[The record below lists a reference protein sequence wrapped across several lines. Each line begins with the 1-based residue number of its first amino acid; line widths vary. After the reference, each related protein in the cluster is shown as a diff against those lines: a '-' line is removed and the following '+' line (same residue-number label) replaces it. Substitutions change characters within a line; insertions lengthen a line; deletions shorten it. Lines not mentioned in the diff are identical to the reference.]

1 MQSTSGGT
9 PVQDGA
15 PRTGIVVA
23 ARVGLATRGVLYV
36 LVGAIALRI
45 AFGEDTGRQADR
57 QGALAGLASAPL
69 GQVMIWAVG
78 IGLVGMTLWRLSE
91 AVFGGAGPDGK
102 KAGKRLAGAF
112 RAVFYAVAAVSVFAF
127 AAGQGGGGS
136 GDEQS
141 RDATASVL
149 EWPGGRWLVAL
160 AGLGV
165 AVGGVVIAVSALRRK
180 FRDDL
185 ALPSWPGWVRGVVDV
200 LGIGGG
206 LARGAL
212 FAAAGGCAFYAAVDY
227 DPDKAK
233 GVDDTLRAFAGT
245 PAGPWLLVAVAAGL
259 VLFGLFS
266 WAAAAW
272 QRV

>member
-1 MQSTSGGT
+1 MRSTT
-9 PVQDGA
+9 EETRVRDGA

-23 ARVGLATRGVLYV
+23 ARAGLATRGVMYV

-45 AFGEDTGRQADR
+45 AFGEDPGREADR
-57 QGALAGLASAPL
+57 QGALAGLAGGPL
-69 GQVMIWAVG
+69 GRVLIWAVG

-91 AVFGGAGPDGK
+91 AVFGGAGPDGH
-102 KAGKRLAGAF
+102 KARKRLAGAF
-112 RAVFYAVAAVSVFAF
+112 RAVFYAAVAASVIAF
-127 AAGQGGGGS
+127 AAGQGGGKS

-141 RDATASVL
+141 RDATASIL

-180 FRDDL
+180 FRDKL
-185 ALPSWPGWVRGVVDV
+185 ALPSRPGWLSGAVDV
-200 LGIGGG
+200 LGVAGG

-212 FAAAGGCAFYAAVDY
+212 FAAAGGCALYAALEY
-227 DPDKAK
+227 DPAKAK
-233 GVDDTLRAFAGT
+233 GVDDTLRAFADT

>member
-1 MQSTSGGT
+1 MQSTSGET
-9 PVQDGA
+9 RVRDGA

-23 ARVGLATRGVLYV
+23 ARAGLATRGVLYV
-36 LVGAIALRI
+36 LVGAIALRV
-45 AFGEDTGRQADR
+45 AFGDDAGRQADR
-57 QGALAGLASAPL
+57 QGALAGLAGGPL
-69 GQVMIWAVG
+69 GRVLIWAVG

-91 AVFGGAGPDGK
+91 AVFGSAGPDGHK
-102 KAGKRLAGAF
+102 TGKRLAGAF
-112 RAVFYAVAAVSVFAF
+112 RAVFYAAVAASVIAF
-127 AAGQGGGGS
+127 AAGQGGGKS

-141 RDATASVL
+141 RDATASLL

-165 AVGGVVIAVSALRRK
+165 AIGGVVIAVSAVRRK
-180 FRDDL
+180 FRDKL
-185 ALPSWPGWVRGVVDV
+185 ALPSWPGWLSGAVDV
-200 LGIGGG
+200 LGVAGG

-212 FAAAGGCAFYAAVDY
+212 FAAAGGCALYAAVEY
-227 DPDKAK
+227 DPAKAK
-233 GVDDTLRAFAGT
+233 GVDDTLRAFADT